1 MKKKSYL
8 ARQWLNSDF
17 RIPLLL
23 QGMLQEMSLFIEST
37 DMRIMIS
44 KNKVQNLI
52 KFSKILDTPKERE
65 INLDTMNDIL
75 NIFLNFWNM
84 INKIIFFI

>member
-1 MKKKSYL
+1 
-8 ARQWLNSDF
+8 
-17 RIPLLL
+17 
-23 QGMLQEMSLFIEST
+23 MSRFIEST

-52 KFSKILDTPKERE
+52 KFSRILDTPKERE

-75 NIFLNFWNM
+75 NVFLNFWNM
-84 INKIIFFI
+84 IYKIIFFI

>member
-1 MKKKSYL
+1 
-8 ARQWLNSDF
+8 
-17 RIPLLL
+17 
-23 QGMLQEMSLFIEST
+23 MLQEMFRFIEST

-52 KFSKILDTPKERE
+52 KFSRILDTPKERE

-75 NIFLNFWNM
+75 NVFLNFWNM
-84 INKIIFFI
+84 IYKIIFFI